1 MRQGIKGEKDAA
13 YYINADYRDDPDC
26 AVLHDLRIVEE
37 GEVAQIDHLLIR
49 RASMIL
55 LETKNFT
62 GNVRINAQGEFSVL
76 YPSGKRMGIA
86 SPLEQSRR
94 HEKILRKLLDRL
106 GIKAR
111 LGASI
116 PMQHLVLFHPQ
127 TILQRPDSKA
137 FDTSRVIKADQLRA
151 WLDHFV
157 NEQIDILD
165 FFKLTATNLRSADTV
180 REWAEKIKRQHRP
193 ENPLELPPFM
203 APLRGPTSSPAAP
216 VSPVSPVSPITPAQ
230 TPSPSAP
237 QARPAS
243 PAPAPAPVCATCGQA
258 LTARVIAW
266 CQDHADLYGGQL
278 YCREHQPQP
287 APSAARRSR
296 PAPEAAA
303 APVCAVCAQA
313 LTSDVVRWCRKQ
325 SNHYGGQLY
334 CRAHQPKL
342 QRGSASQ

>member
-13 YYINADYRDDPDC
+13 CYINADYRDDPDC

-76 YPSGKRMGIA
+76 YSSGKRMGIA

-137 FDTSRVIKADQLRA
+137 FDTSRVIKADQLRT
-151 WLDHFV
+151 WLNRFV
-157 NEQIDILD
+157 KSMSFLD
-165 FFKLTATNLRSADTV
+165 AVNPLKLRSVGTV

-193 ENPLELPPFM
+193 QNPLELPPFM
-203 APLRGPTSSPAAP
+203 APLLREPKLSPAATTAP
-216 VSPVSPVSPITPAQ
+216 AAPARAPAQ
-230 TPSPSAP
+230 APAASAP

-243 PAPAPAPVCATCGQA
+243 PAPVPVCATCGQA

-287 APSAARRSR
+287 TASAARRPR

-313 LTSDVVRWCRKQ
+313 LTPDVVRWCRKQ
-325 SNHYGGQLY
+325 SSHYGGQLY
-334 CRAHQPKL
+334 CRTHQPSL
-342 QRGSASQ
+342 RRGSASQ

>member
-1 MRQGIKGEKDAA
+1 MLIKHADDKSKRLAFLQELQNSPNLTKTQKDWLHDELWRLRQGIKGEKDAA
-13 YYINADYRDDPDC
+13 YYINADFRDSPYW
-26 AVLHDLRIVEE
+26 AVLHDLRLEVE

-137 FDTSRVIKADQLRA
+137 FDTSRVIKADQLRT
-151 WLDHFV
+151 WLNRFV
-157 NEQIDILD
+157 ESMSFLD
-165 FFKLTATNLRSADTV
+165 AVNPLKLRSADTV

-193 ENPLELPPFM
+193 QNPLELPPFM

-216 VSPVSPVSPITPAQ
+216 VSPVSPITPAQ

-243 PAPAPAPVCATCGQA
+243 PAPAPVCATCGQA

-278 YCREHQPQP
+278 YCREHQP
-287 APSAARRSR
+287 
-296 PAPEAAA
+296 
-303 APVCAVCAQA
+303 
-313 LTSDVVRWCRKQ
+313 
-325 SNHYGGQLY
+325 
-334 CRAHQPKL
+334 KL
-342 QRGSASQ
+342 QRGSAKQ